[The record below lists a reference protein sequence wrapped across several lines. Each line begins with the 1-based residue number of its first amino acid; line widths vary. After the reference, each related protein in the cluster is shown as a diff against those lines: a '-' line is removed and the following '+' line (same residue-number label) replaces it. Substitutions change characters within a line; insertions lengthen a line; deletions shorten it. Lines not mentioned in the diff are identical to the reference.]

1 MAQEDY
7 SLSLSLSLSSCVC
20 VFVFVLIRADVMQ
33 LLEQEAVEFVECD
46 SVVSVGPGPGPAT
59 VSPYSVSLG

>member
-1 MAQEDY
+1 
-7 SLSLSLSLSSCVC
+7 
-20 VFVFVLIRADVMQ
+20 MQ